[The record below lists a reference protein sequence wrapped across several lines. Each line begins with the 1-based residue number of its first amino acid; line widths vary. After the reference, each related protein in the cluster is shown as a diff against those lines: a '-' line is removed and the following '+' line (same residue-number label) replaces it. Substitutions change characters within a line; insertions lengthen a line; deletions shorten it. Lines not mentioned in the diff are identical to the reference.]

1 MVKTERRRRKEWI
14 KEKSQIE
21 INIPVNRARE
31 DPKKRSAFVIK
42 RVHNGNLIEEVAVEE
57 ENEAK
62 IRINRELC
70 RSLNKNLITY
80 FSGLAIERCFFSLRV
95 VFFVVRDVFASFTCR
110 GT

>member
-1 MVKTERRRRKEWI
+1 MVKIERRSRKEWV

-42 RVHNGNLIEEVAVEE
+42 RVHYGNLIEEVAMEE

-70 RSLNKNLITY
+70 RSLNENLITY
-80 FSGLAIERCFFSLRV
+80 FSGLAIERCFFSSHR
-95 VFFVVRDVFASFTCR
+95 FFVFCDVFASFTCR
-110 GT
+110 RT